1 MDGWMDEG
9 TRGRHRGHSRWDV
22 SKTPSPNLT
31 RDPAQVRS
39 TFLLVAGLSVAA
51 ILCLAVC
58 GIAAWG
64 RFVRG
69 LSWTDMRKG
78 HWEPPEEEGWRS
90 GATARNM
97 LPTARFES
105 WQRNERSY

>member
-1 MDGWMDEG
+1 MLRN
-9 TRGRHRGHSRWDV
+9 TVLGRDLVLKWWAVLSSGLVECHAWDQAA
-22 SKTPSPNLT
+22 
-31 RDPAQVRS
+31 AQVRS

-51 ILCLAVC
+51 ILCFAVC

-78 HWEPPEEEGWRS
+78 HWEPPEEEGWRT
-90 GATARNM
+90 GATASNM

-105 WQRNERSY
+105 WQGNVR

>member
-1 MDGWMDEG
+1 MDRG
-9 TRGRHRGHSRWDV
+9 TRGRHRGRSRWNV
-22 SKTPSPNLT
+22 SKTPSSNLT
-31 RDPAQVRS
+31 LNPAQPAQVRS

-64 RFVRG
+64 RIVRG

-78 HWEPPEEEGWRS
+78 HWEPPEEEGWRAGG
-90 GATARNM
+90 GASNM

-105 WQRNERSY
+105 WQGTGR

>member
-1 MDGWMDEG
+1 M
-9 TRGRHRGHSRWDV
+9 
-22 SKTPSPNLT
+22 
-31 RDPAQVRS
+31 
-39 TFLLVAGLSVAA
+39 FLLVAGLSVAA

-78 HWEPPEEEGWRS
+78 HWEPPEEEGWRTG
-90 GATARNM
+90 GAASNM

-105 WQRNERSY
+105 WQGTGR